1 MKIFKWNLIDDYDKM
16 CLQNGLVREYK
27 NKLEMLEKQNYFKT
41 MELTEAT
48 KEIERLRNELY
59 KYEVQNSKLQRAL
72 VEERVNNGKNIITGE
87 YIK

>member
-27 NKLEMLEKQNYFKT
+27 RRLEILEKEDYFKT
-41 MELTEAT
+41 IKLTEAK
-48 KEIERLRNELY
+48 KEIEKLRNELY

-87 YIK
+87 HIK

>member
-16 CLQNGLVREYK
+16 CLQNGVVREYK
-27 NKLEMLEKQNYFKT
+27 KRLEILEKEDYFKT
-41 MELTEAT
+41 IKLTEAK

-59 KYEVQNSKLQRAL
+59 KYEVQNSKLQREL
-72 VEERVNNGKNIITGE
+72 VEERINNGKNIIIGE